1 MLELL
6 ASPLLV
12 TIAHRPVV
20 DLFDVREAVD
30 DERAEEHRV
39 RDLVSLDRQAHQ
51 TGQRLQLRNL
61 DEAVNVIVL
70 KEQTLQFLEA
80 LQLGNVGWADD
91 VVEAHILERDLL
103 NRLLEVQVVKHLQGV
118 AVYEKFI
125 ITFDLC
131 VTRLDE
137 TLGAGLLPTF
147 VAVKAKSLDT
157 LHFILPLLADDL
169 QEALRADILLLIVI
183 SVAICV
189 LPGAALRRS
198 IVIGLLRARC
208 GGIHVGIII

>member
-1 MLELL
+1 M
-6 ASPLLV
+6 
-12 TIAHRPVV
+12 
-20 DLFDVREAVD
+20 
-30 DERAEEHRV
+30 
-39 RDLVSLDRQAHQ
+39 
-51 TGQRLQLRNL
+51 
-61 DEAVNVIVL
+61 
-70 KEQTLQFLEA
+70 
-80 LQLGNVGWADD
+80 
-91 VVEAHILERDLL
+91 
-103 NRLLEVQVVKHLQGV
+103 EVQVVKHLQGV